1 MAPDGAGSAT
11 TPKSRSGGAE
21 RARAGNPAPGMPES
35 RENAISAVLARV
47 WARSVPADDQL
58 ARVYLARRFAWPP
71 RGIGPDLPATVRW
84 LAREAA
90 PGSDRA
96 AKWYGLPDG
105 AAGALVFAW
114 RDTNNP
120 DPAPRAVSLVA
131 VSTTGERVPWFGDP
145 ARKVYMLGAR
155 GGLAFEARSASGGAG
170 DVVNVAEGE
179 ADTLALVLSPWC
191 ARGAVYAVGGTA
203 GKGIAPALGSDP
215 VVVHADGDGPG
226 RAAAL
231 ASADAVEAA
240 SRECRVEWYR
250 DGDPA
255 DELKRWLMERSAIR
269 ELDGGATR
277 EDADRGAWHDLM
289 RGIGR

>member
-1 MAPDGAGSAT
+1 
-11 TPKSRSGGAE
+11 
-21 RARAGNPAPGMPES
+21 MPES

-58 ARVYLARRFAWPP
+58 ARVYLARRFTWPP

-120 DPAPRAVSLVA
+120 DPAPRAVLLVA
-131 VSTTGERVPWFGDP
+131 VCTTGERVPWFGDP
-145 ARKVYMLGAR
+145 ARKVYMLDAR

-179 ADTLALVLSPWC
+179 ADALALVLSPWC
-191 ARGAVYAVGGTA
+191 APGAVYAVGGTA
-203 GKGIAPALGSDP
+203 GKGIPPRSAPVRWWSMRTAT
-215 VVVHADGDGPG
+215 G
-226 RAAAL
+226 RGARRRL
-231 ASADAVEAA
+231 HSPMRSRRRVGNAA
-240 SRECRVEWYR
+240 SS
-250 DGDPA
+250 GTA
-255 DELKRWLMERSAIR
+255 TAIR
-269 ELDGGATR
+269 LTS
-277 EDADRGAWHDLM
+277 
-289 RGIGR
+289 